1 MVGERQSI
9 YQDGSG
15 IPGPGSPAAR
25 RPRVLLI
32 SDRVP
37 GTDSGYG
44 IRISNVIEGL
54 SDVGDLHVCLIDSST
69 GGESLP
75 IDQQYST
82 SLVRAKNPARWHK
95 VFRATVG
102 LTGLPYRQPQAVRS
116 KIEAAVGRQVWD
128 LIWFSRARTYWI
140 SRALLNGPK
149 VVDFDDLGD
158 RLSTTMNVDRR
169 GRHGRIT
176 TAPRNLLGFVESR
189 RWRRIEHLIASEVDR
204 VVVCSDEDRRFLGVA
219 NCAVVGNGYPTPEAR
234 ERRPVMSPPTL
245 LFVGPLSYEPNRLAA
260 EWLAFEMLPLL
271 RRRLPTA
278 RLVVVGH
285 NDGASEKLLNAN
297 GTTLAGYAQD
307 LGSYYTAAS
316 VAVTP
321 LHSGGGT
328 RLKVIEALARSV
340 PLVSTSFACLGLG
353 LTHDKDVLIA
363 DDAAGFAD
371 ACRSIIED
379 PALAKRLTIAG
390 LARYQK
396 GLTAE
401 DSSAAVAALAASV
414 MNRPESRR
422 RPEMADPT
430 PYRVGD
436 AT

>member
-1 MVGERQSI
+1 MVADRGSF
-9 YQDGSG
+9 YQDGT
-15 IPGPGSPAAR
+15 GSAGTEPLATR

-44 IRISNVIEGL
+44 IRISNVIKGL

-75 IDQQYST
+75 IDQQYTT
-82 SLVRAKNPARWHK
+82 SLVRAKNPTRWHK
-95 VFRATVG
+95 LFRAPVA
-102 LTGLPYRQPQAVRS
+102 LTGLPYRKPGEVRS
-116 KIEAAVGRQVWD
+116 KIEKSVGGQTWD
-128 LIWFSRARTYWI
+128 LVWFSRARTYWI
-140 SRALLNGPK
+140 SRKLLTGPK

-158 RLSTTMNVDRR
+158 RLAATMNVDRR
-169 GRHGRIT
+169 GRHGRLT
-176 TAPRNLLGFVESR
+176 TAPRNLLGYVESR
-189 RWRRIEHLIASEVDR
+189 RWRRIEHLIASEVDN

-219 NCAVVGNGYPTPEAR
+219 NCEVVGNGYPTPEAR
-234 ERRPVMSPPTL
+234 GSLLAMGPPTL

-271 RRRLPTA
+271 RQRLPEV

-297 GTTLAGYAQD
+297 GTTLAGYAHD

-363 DDAAGFAD
+363 DDVAGFAD

-379 PALAKRLTIAG
+379 PALAKRLISAG
-390 LARYQK
+390 LARYQE

-401 DSSAAVAALAASV
+401 DSSAAVATLATRL

-422 RPEMADPT
+422 RSKQADPS
-430 PYRVGD
+430 PDRAGD